1 MGEPVIVVEYDPHW
15 PELFAELRDR
25 LTAVLGDL
33 ALSVEHVGSTS
44 VPGLS
49 AKPTIDIDV
58 VVADRSV
65 VPDAIAALARL
76 GYVHE
81 GDLGVAGREAFR
93 NPPGVPKHHH
103 HLYVCPAD
111 SPQLKAHLVFR
122 DHLRTH
128 PDAMRQYGELK
139 RALAERFGEDR
150 AGYTEAKSEFIAR
163 VMTEAMRSS

>member
-1 MGEPVIVVEYDPHW
+1 VGQPVIVVEYDPHW
-15 PELFAELRDR
+15 PELFAELRGR
-25 LTAVLGDL
+25 LIAVLGDL
-33 ALSVEHVGSTS
+33 ALSIEHVGSTS
-44 VPGLS
+44 VPGLP

-58 VVADRSV
+58 VVADQSV

-76 GYVHE
+76 GYVYE
-81 GDLGVAGREAFR
+81 GDLGVTGREAFR

-128 PDAMRQYGELK
+128 PDAMRQYGEMK
-139 RALAERFGEDR
+139 RALAGRFGEDR
-150 AGYTEAKSEFIAR
+150 VGYTEAKSEFIAH
-163 VMTEAMRSS
+163 VMTEATRPS